1 MSGSRGTPASRAAAA
16 TGKEARVD
24 IAELRAALAERV
36 DGEVRFDPGTLA
48 HVQDAS
54 NYRQVPIGVAV
65 PPHRGRGRGSR
76 GRVPGDR
83 GGPQY
88 QV

>member
-1 MSGSRGTPASRAAAA
+1 M
-16 TGKEARVD
+16 D

-36 DGEVRFDPGTLA
+36 DGEVRFDPGTLSA
-48 HVQDAS
+48 YVQDAS